1 MSRER
6 IHRVE
11 SQTVVAMAQERRL
24 RQSLALV
31 ALAASVS
38 VAYYLAC
45 EVGLRLRL
53 PTATPSILWPPN
65 AILTSALLL
74 TRPRLWPLVLLSA
87 LPAHLIVEMPT
98 GWPTPFILTLF
109 VTNCLEA
116 LIAAGGMWWLS
127 DSPARFDTFPRLVA
141 FLVSAVIA
149 APILSSFADA
159 AAVHGFLGEEYWLV
173 WRTRVP
179 GNMLSELAVVPAVVG
194 TVSSVPRWI
203 RRGWSRRT
211 TEAALLGLGLIVS
224 GSTSLAGSLAQVPA
238 LNAVSHLTP
247 LTVQLPFLLWAAMRF
262 GPVGAGVGLLA
273 FSLIDAWAL
282 VNGQG
287 PFASGIPATTVPA
300 VTLSLIVQAV
310 TLIGLATLVEERTQ
324 TAIALRT
331 SELMKST
338 ILQSLTTGI
347 AVVDRRGVI
356 LALNDSWTRLTGNGH
371 DVARTIGDNLLESC
385 RAAARQGDTLA
396 DTFERGILAVLD
408 QHQPRFAS
416 DRRVD
421 AGATPR
427 WWSVLVVPLG
437 ADREGAVVAITDVT
451 DVRRAELEAQ
461 RTRHELAHLARVSTV
476 GELTASLAHQLNQPL
491 SAIMTNAQAA
501 RRMLGNSTP
510 NVATLHDILGDI
522 VRDDGRASQIIERL
536 RKLIRRDEPAMS
548 DVDLKALIRDVVD
561 LVFGDAV
568 IRGVTIVLDL
578 DHRPLVV
585 RGDSVQLQQ
594 VILNLLQNAMDA
606 MSDKRDGARVVTI
619 RCHAVDEAHVLL
631 RVSDTGPGLP
641 SESEDLFEPMYTTKP
656 GGMGMGLSIAR
667 SIVDAHGGSIR
678 GERED
683 HGGAAFA
690 VTLRTDAG
698 QDS

>member
-1 MSRER
+1 MGR
-6 IHRVE
+6 
-11 SQTVVAMAQERRL
+11 ERRL
-24 RQSLALV
+24 RQSLTLV

-38 VAYYLAC
+38 VGYYLAC
-45 EVGLRLRL
+45 QVGLRLRL

-87 LPAHLIVEMPT
+87 LPAHLIVELPT
-98 GWPTPFILTLF
+98 GWPTAFILTLF

-116 LIAAGGMWWLS
+116 LLAAGGMWWLS
-127 DSPARFDTFPRLVA
+127 DAPARFDTFPRLIA
-141 FLVSAVIA
+141 FLVSAVVA

-159 AAVHGFLGEEYWLV
+159 AAVHAFLGESYWRV
-173 WRTRVP
+173 WHTRVP
-179 GNMLSELAVVPAVVG
+179 SNMLSALAIVPAVVG
-194 TVSSVPRWI
+194 IISGVPRWI

-211 TEAALLGLGLIVS
+211 TEAALLGVGLVVS
-224 GSTSLAGSLAQVPA
+224 GSTSIGGALTQIPA
-238 LNAVSHLTP
+238 LRAVSEQTP
-247 LTVQLPFLLWAAMRF
+247 LTIQLPFLLWAAVRF
-262 GPVGAGVGLLA
+262 GPVGTGVGLLIV
-273 FSLIDAWAL
+273 SLIDAWAL

-287 PFASGIPATTVPA
+287 PFASGDPATTVPA

-310 TLIGLATLVEERTQ
+310 TLISLATLIEERAHTS
-324 TAIALRT
+324 TALRT
-331 SELMKST
+331 SELMKSA
-338 ILQSLTTGI
+338 ILESLTTGI

-356 LALNDSWTRLTGNGH
+356 LALNDSWTRLTGDGH
-371 DVARTIGDNLLESC
+371 DVAGAIGENLLESC
-385 RAAARQGDTLA
+385 RAAARDGDALA
-396 DTFERGILAVLD
+396 GAFERGIVTVLD
-408 QHQPRFAS
+408 QNEPRFAS

-421 AGATPR
+421 GDATPR
-427 WWSVLVVPLG
+427 WRSVFVVPLG
-437 ADREGAVVAITDVT
+437 AEREGAVVAITDVT

-501 RRMLGNSTP
+501 RRLLGGANP
-510 NVATLHDILGDI
+510 NFATLHEILGDI
-522 VRDDGRASQIIERL
+522 VRDDGRASQIITRL
-536 RKLIRRDEPAMS
+536 RGLIKRDEPAMTS
-548 DVDLKALIRDVVD
+548 VDLKALIRDVVD

-568 IRGVTIVLDL
+568 IRGVTVVLDL
-578 DHRPLVV
+578 DPKPLVI

-594 VILNLLQNAMDA
+594 VVLNLLQNAMDA

-619 RCHAVDEAHVLL
+619 RCHAIDDEHVLL

-641 SESEDLFEPMYTTKP
+641 ADGDDLLFEPLYTTKP